1 MLRDRTRRFLE
12 ADVKCYLCGTL
23 AGRLRREQGVSGALP
38 VFQSSAGGPEAIVKS
53 LAVLRCARCRGS
65 LYADDLDIVYRYP
78 IGALAEDRP
87 RRGRPPK
94 RRLASG

>member
-12 ADVKCYLCGTL
+12 ADVNCYLCGTL

-38 VFQSSAGGPEAIVKS
+38 VFQSSAGGPETIAKS
-53 LAVLRCARCRGS
+53 LAMLRCARCRGS

-94 RRLASG
+94 HRSASN